1 MSENAGVDA
10 DVETEA
16 DADADAATSQRRPP
30 LASPWPVFV
39 ALGLPVAELGILFD
53 VFPVAVGGLLLF
65 AGSVSGLLGESGY
78 ATSPWRALAGFGVL
92 FLVTGGLVVL
102 GTDFVARGWAIL
114 VAAGVLLAGGV
125 AGELFGGDDPVI

>member
-1 MSENAGVDA
+1 MSENAEADV
-10 DVETEA
+10 DVETDA
-16 DADADAATSQRRPP
+16 DADADTTPRRPP

-78 ATSPWRALAGFGVL
+78 TTSPWRALTAFGLL
-92 FLVTGGLVVL
+92 FLVAGGLVVL
-102 GTDFVARGWAIL
+102 GTDFVARGEAIL